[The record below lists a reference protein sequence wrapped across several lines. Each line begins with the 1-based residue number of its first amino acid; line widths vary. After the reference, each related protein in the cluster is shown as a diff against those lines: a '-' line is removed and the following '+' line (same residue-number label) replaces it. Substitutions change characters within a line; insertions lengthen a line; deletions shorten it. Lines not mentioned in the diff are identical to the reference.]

1 MVAEISGEKHYSQSG
16 CGTTL
21 RESSAKFSRK
31 LELEPSLR
39 QEVRTPGKIYTHYS
53 SGRIDRRPLL
63 SPYAFES
70 SAYC

>member
-1 MVAEISGEKHYSQSG
+1 
-16 CGTTL
+16 L

-63 SPYAFES
+63 SPYAFDS